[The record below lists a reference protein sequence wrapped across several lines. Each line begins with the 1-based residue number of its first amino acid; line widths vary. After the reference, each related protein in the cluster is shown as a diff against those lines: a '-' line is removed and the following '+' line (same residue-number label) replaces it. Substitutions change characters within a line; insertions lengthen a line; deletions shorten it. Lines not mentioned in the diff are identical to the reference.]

1 MDPSS
6 GNFVSKF
13 FTSKEKIISS
23 ESKLVFSII
32 SLAALVMVSIF
43 AHSILSKNELVNCS
57 FSLRTYRGVENR
69 S

>member
-6 GNFVSKF
+6 GIFVSKF

-32 SLAALVMVSIF
+32 SLAALVLVSIF
-43 AHSILSKNELVNCS
+43 AHSILSKNELVICS